1 VSSWSRFAITIIARR
16 SRREGRVPPP
26 LPWRKPRTCGG
37 TTTDPCSFS
46 YFSVGRISNGS
57 EDETDAGQNQQ
68 RIDDE
73 LELSIREPLEDTQ
86 SEPRAEQG
94 SRNESERGPV
104 MQPVTLVVIY
114 LMRPSSS
121 TAPPLEQARTI
132 VRLLSALSVPEQPS
146 AGVVAD
152 GG

>member
-1 VSSWSRFAITIIARR
+1 MAEATNLRRDNDGSMFILLFQCWSD
-16 SRREGRVPPP
+16 
-26 LPWRKPRTCGG
+26 KH
-37 TTTDPCSFS
+37 
-46 YFSVGRISNGS
+46 GS